1 MMRIID
7 GVVHIAKR
15 KSNRARKKE
24 KRKRIKFIDSME
36 ILLLH
41 KFENMS
47 FKFSNDV

>member
-1 MMRIID
+1 MALFTLLRENQI
-7 GVVHIAKR
+7 VHER
-15 KSNRARKKE
+15 